1 MELSEEDSGNDLC
14 QSVYLSFYGHVFKIT
29 TQLIKVRVMII
40 FSAKKIDGKKS
51 IIKLQQEGTAAK
63 KSNCRSVA

>member
-40 FSAKKIDGKKS
+40 FSAKTIDGKK
-51 IIKLQQEGTAAK
+51 
-63 KSNCRSVA
+63 NYY